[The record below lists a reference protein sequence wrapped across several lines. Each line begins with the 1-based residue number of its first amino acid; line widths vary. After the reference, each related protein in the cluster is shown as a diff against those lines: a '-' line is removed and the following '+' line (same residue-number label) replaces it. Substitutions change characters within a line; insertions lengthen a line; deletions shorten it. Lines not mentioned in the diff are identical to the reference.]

1 MNPPRAPRAPPR
13 AREAAEGD
21 APAVSTPGGR
31 APRLVVVSNR
41 VADPRKTAAGG
52 LAVAL
57 AEFLNNTGGLWF
69 GWSGKVIEAAEGGV
83 AGEGAL
89 HTHQAGPVK
98 LVTVDL
104 SREDH
109 DTYYLGYSNGVLWP
123 VCHYR
128 LDLADFDAGFIG
140 GYRRVN
146 QLFARKLAPLLRP
159 DDLVWVHDYHLIPL
173 GSELRALGCQQR
185 IGYFLHIPLPPPL
198 ILAAIPGHDWLM
210 RGLCSYDLVGLQSQ
224 ADLEHFT
231 RYIQREA
238 HAQDLGEGRWRVFN
252 RTLQAG
258 AYPIGID
265 VDEFSALTQAR
276 EAQQMYTRMT
286 REYSRRKLLVGV
298 DRLDYSKG
306 LPQRMRAFRELLKK
320 YPDTHRSA
328 TLIQIASPS
337 REDVSAYSEILH
349 ELESLCGSING
360 NYGELDWMPVRY
372 MHRTVARSRLPG
384 LYRASRV
391 ALVTP
396 LRDGM
401 NLVAKEFIAAQDPAD
416 PGVLVLSRFAGA
428 AEQLTEALL
437 VNPYDTEG
445 TAEAIHLALQMPLEE
460 RVSRH
465 ASLMATCK
473 AFDVHWWCESF
484 LSDLRKAQAQESGTP
499 WLRL

>member
-1 MNPPRAPRAPPR
+1 M
-13 AREAAEGD
+13 
-21 APAVSTPGGR
+21 S
-31 APRLVVVSNR
+31 RLVVVSNR

-57 AEFLNNTGGLWF
+57 AEVLNNSGGLWF
-69 GWSGKVIEAAEGGV
+69 GWSGKLVEAP
-83 AGEGAL
+83 AGTE
-89 HTHQAGPVK
+89 TPVKVHQAGPVA
-98 LVTVDL
+98 LATMDL
-104 SREDH
+104 TRPDYESF
-109 DTYYLGYSNGVLWP
+109 YVGYSNGVLWP
-123 VCHYR
+123 VFHYR
-128 LDLADFDAGFIG
+128 LDLADFDAGYIE

-146 QLFARKLAPLLRP
+146 QLFARQLLPLLRP
-159 DDLVWVHDYHLIPL
+159 DDIIWVQDYHLIPL
-173 GSELRALGCQQR
+173 AAELRALGCQQR

-198 ILAAIPGHDWLM
+198 ILAAIPGHDWLVK
-210 RGLCSYDLVGLQSQ
+210 GLCAYDLVGFQSK

-231 RYIQREA
+231 DTIQSEA

-252 RTLQAG
+252 RTLHAG
-258 AYPIGID
+258 AFPIGID
-265 VDEFSALTQAR
+265 VQEFNQLTQGAD
-276 EAQQMYTRMT
+276 AVDMYERMR

-306 LPQRMRAFRELLKK
+306 LPQRLRAFRELLAK
-320 YPDTHRSA
+320 YPDTRNSA

-337 REDVSAYSEILH
+337 REDVSAYTDILH

-401 NLVAKEFIAAQDPAD
+401 NLVAKEFIAAQDPED

-428 AEQLTEALL
+428 AEQLKEALL
-437 VNPYDTEG
+437 VNPYDTEA
-445 TAEAIHLALQMPLEE
+445 TAAAIHVALQMPVEE
-460 RVSRH
+460 RRDRH
-465 ASLMATCK
+465 QALLATIRK
-473 AFDVHWWCESF
+473 TDVHWWCDSF
-484 LSDLRKAQAQESGTP
+484 LHLLGQTEAEESGTP